1 MERRIAVIMRW
12 LERCLNEYRAGS
24 LESALMD
31 AECARADIETLRQD
45 VWAKLERRHGRVSWR
60 GAFWGRFSS
69 AALSVLLLLLLTAS
83 PLSTVPSSVLEPGF
97 EEGVSADELSL
108 WSSSLRRDE
117 QGFERRLWSE
127 VPLGEAAAS
136 KKIAVAQPPAP
147 SARGRKTRPGGARE
161 AEKERVISRQ
171 TPSAKAKT
179 VAYDR
184 MFSLLQTGSRALK
197 NEEPII
203 KIDRDRDVL
212 KGEGGL

>member
-136 KKIAVAQPPAP
+136 KK
-147 SARGRKTRPGGARE
+147 
-161 AEKERVISRQ
+161 
-171 TPSAKAKT
+171 
-179 VAYDR
+179 
-184 MFSLLQTGSRALK
+184 
-197 NEEPII
+197 
-203 KIDRDRDVL
+203 
-212 KGEGGL
+212 